1 MNEGVL
7 SVFRELGKALAE
19 RPKVKIEITLKND
32 RVLSARYDPI
42 FRTITIGG
50 MTFPAG
56 ELSLW
61 TKLSWG
67 SEVATIIAKD
77 SDGEAGE
84 RTWPR

>member
-7 SVFRELGKALAE
+7 SVFRELGKALSE
-19 RPKVKIEITLKND
+19 RPRVKIEITLKND
-32 RVLSARYDPI
+32 RVLSAFYDPM

-50 MTFPAG
+50 MTFPTG

-61 TKLSWG
+61 TKLARG
-67 SEVATIIAKD
+67 SEVATIIAND
-77 SDGEAGE
+77 SDGEVGE